1 MLYPNRA
8 AAKHR
13 RPVPMTGQFDPD
25 QSLGSAL
32 NERGTHASTRPATR
46 ADVARRA
53 GVSTAVVS
61 YVVNGG
67 PRAVAPETAAR
78 VRTAIDAL
86 HYRPNAN
93 ARALRKGT
101 TEMLGLVL
109 PDIAN
114 PFFAEYALAIELAA
128 AARGHVLVVANSDA
142 KRTRERQIVND
153 LAGRHVDGLM
163 ISTMFMPVDFS
174 EVTASGRPMVLI
186 NSATPVP
193 GHPALGPASQ
203 HGARA
208 AVEHLISDHGFS
220 SVALII
226 GDSREVPEPR
236 ERGWS
241 EAFRS
246 HGLPPGPI
254 VRTRFSRRGGYEAAE
269 EILTWSTRPS
279 AIFVASDQQASGALS
294 AFWRAGLRCPQ
305 DIAIVSFDG
314 TSESE
319 YCWPPLTVVRQPIQ
333 EMAEAAVDAVL
344 GLSSPPLTY
353 RQFDTELVIRESCGC
368 RAPPPA
374 PRPRPDEP
382 DSRQKEL
389 P

>member
-1 MLYPNRA
+1 M
-8 AAKHR
+8 
-13 RPVPMTGQFDPD
+13 
-25 QSLGSAL
+25 
-32 NERGTHASTRPATR
+32 TRPATR

-67 PRAVAPETAAR
+67 PRAVAPETASR

-86 HYRPNAN
+86 SYRPNAN

-114 PFFAEYALAIELAA
+114 PFFAEYALAIEAA
-128 AARGHVLVVANSDA
+128 AAAFGYVLVVANSNADKA
-142 KRTRERQIVND
+142 RERQIVND

-163 ISTMFMPVDFS
+163 LCTRFMPADFVDAIS
-174 EVTASGRPMVLI
+174 PGRPTIFI
-186 NSATPVP
+186 NSSTPVP
-193 GHPALGPASQ
+193 GYPALGPATEP
-203 HGARA
+203 GARA
-208 AVEHLISDHGFS
+208 AVEHLIDTHGRQ

-226 GDSREVPEPR
+226 GESGEVVPEPR
-236 ERGWS
+236 ERGWA

-246 HGLPPGPI
+246 HDLPPGPI
-254 VRTRFSRRGGYEAAE
+254 VRTRYSRRGGYEAAA
-269 EILTWSTRPS
+269 EILSWSTRPS
-279 AIFVASDQQASGALS
+279 AIFVASDQQASGALG
-294 AFWRAGLRCPQ
+294 AFWRAGLRCPE

-333 EMAEAAVDAVL
+333 EMAEAAVGAVL

-368 RAPPPA
+368 TAPATSPTA
-374 PRPRPDEP
+374 PG
-382 DSRQKEL
+382 
-389 P
+389 

>member
-1 MLYPNRA
+1 
-8 AAKHR
+8 
-13 RPVPMTGQFDPD
+13 MTD
-25 QSLGSAL
+25 QSAPDRGRNPAL
-32 NERGTHASTRPATR
+32 TAPITQVPTRPATR

-67 PRAVAPETAAR
+67 PRTVAPETAER
-78 VRTAIDAL
+78 VRAAIDAL
-86 HYRPNAN
+86 RYRPNAN

-114 PFFAEYALAIELAA
+114 PFFAEYALAIEAA
-128 AARGHVLVVANSDA
+128 AAAYGYVLVVANSNA
-142 KRTRERQIVND
+142 EKTRERQIVND

-163 ISTMFMPVDFS
+163 LCTMFMPAEFS
-174 EVTASGRPMVLI
+174 EVNHATRPMIFI
-186 NSATPVP
+186 NSSSPVP
-193 GHPALGPASQ
+193 GHPALGPATQ
-203 HGARA
+203 PGVRA
-208 AVEHLISDHGFS
+208 AVEHLIDTHGFP

-226 GDSREVPEPR
+226 GESGEVVPEPR
-236 ERGWS
+236 ERGWA

-246 HGLPPGPI
+246 RELQPGPI
-254 VRTRFSRRGGYEAAE
+254 VRTRYSRRGGYEAAA
-269 EILTWSTRPS
+269 EILTWSTRPA
-279 AIFVASDQQASGALS
+279 AIFVASDQLAIGALS
-294 AFWRAGLRCPQ
+294 AFWQAGVRSPE

-333 EMAEAAVDAVL
+333 AMAEAAVDAVL

-368 RAPPPA
+368 RTPATDPTAP
-374 PRPRPDEP
+374 
-382 DSRQKEL
+382 
-389 P
+389 